1 MVIKRIN
8 SSASLLLAGNLLSA
22 IYFWVVTS
30 ILARQF
36 GIALLGQ
43 YTLALSIITP
53 FFCFIYFGFRT
64 LLVTDV
70 NVKYDASRL
79 FKIKHLLSLIFITF
93 LIVFY
98 NIFYS
103 KEISKDI
110 FYLLLL
116 FKILDTYYDFFIGM
130 NYRNDNARKHG
141 STLLIRSILFIILF
155 IIGSFILES
164 YRISFVLVIISSS
177 VLLYIFDIRYSKIN
191 FKFNKVLLEKNE
203 TKELFKRSFPI
214 VASAFVGSVL
224 VNVPNYYIAYFY
236 DSKQVGFYSIFYAFN
251 TLINIVLISLGQIY
265 LRKISQ
271 YYEKLFFNEINS
283 IVVKVVF
290 FIIGFS
296 ILASLVTLLTGD
308 FILKMLFGNDAL
320 YYAKLFP
327 YLFLF
332 SIPIYLGQFLSY
344 VATGVNQ
351 LYSLIISSSVCL
363 LLSLACGYIFI
374 PIHPIWGSYINY
386 LIVGLIQSI
395 IFIIFIRRAI
405 KHKIL

>member
-1 MVIKRIN
+1 MFIRRIN
-8 SSASLLLAGNLLSA
+8 SSASLLLTGNLLSA

-36 GIALLGQ
+36 GINLLGQ

-53 FFCFIYFGFRT
+53 FFCFVYFGFRT

-70 NVKYDASRL
+70 NIRYDASRL
-79 FKIKHLLSLIFITF
+79 FKIKHLLSFVFITF

-116 FKILDTYYDFFIGM
+116 FKLLDTYYDFFVGM
-130 NYRNDNARKHG
+130 NYRNDDARKHG
-141 STLLIRSILFIILF
+141 KTLLIRSILFIILF
-155 IIGSFILES
+155 IIGSFVLKS
-164 YRISFVLVIISSS
+164 YRISFVLVAISSAI
-177 VLLYIFDIRYSKIN
+177 LLYYFDIRRSKIN
-191 FKFNKVLLEKNE
+191 FKVNKVFLEKNE

-236 DSKQVGFYSIFYAFN
+236 DSEQVGFYSIFYAFN

-271 YYEKLFFNEINS
+271 YYEKLLFSEINS
-283 IVVKVVF
+283 IVVKITF
-290 FIIGFS
+290 LIIGFS
-296 ILASLVTLLTGD
+296 IFASLITLLVGD
-308 FILKMLFGNDAL
+308 LILKILFGNDAL

-351 LYSLIISSSVCL
+351 LYSLIVSSCVCL
-363 LLSLACGYIFI
+363 VLSLLCGYIFI

-386 LIVGLIQSI
+386 LIIGLIQSI
-395 IFIIFIRRAI
+395 IFIIFIRKSYNI
-405 KHKIL
+405 